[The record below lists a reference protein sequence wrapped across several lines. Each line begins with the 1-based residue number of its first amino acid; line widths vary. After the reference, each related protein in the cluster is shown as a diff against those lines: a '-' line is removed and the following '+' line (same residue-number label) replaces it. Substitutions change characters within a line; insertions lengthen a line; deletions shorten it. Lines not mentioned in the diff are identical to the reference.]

1 MRIQLPKAVDED
13 LAADLEKQSVYVSP
27 SVRGVR
33 VAATRDAVD
42 VDIVDDKDPEAQAKV
57 QRYIDTMVSRFR
69 KLPKKIFA
77 TNTRKDAGAY
87 GRDVYGELKKRR
99 WVLELGHGQVGLAG
113 PALACMRALD
123 AACVKLGVER
133 FGAVHENYPALMPS
147 EVLARCNY
155 FKYFPHTVSMVVH
168 LVEDYD
174 KIDEFRRVNDHGTH
188 LDVPDWKAFETP
200 KVCLN
205 PAVCYHCYQAMEKE
219 KMSAD
224 GRCVTAVGRCFRY
237 ESKNIVGL
245 DRAWDFT
252 MREVIFVGT
261 ESWVSERR
269 QKAMEAQLEQVQ
281 AWDLDCQFETAN
293 DPFFSAAYATKT
305 YWQVRNDL
313 KYEMRLNVE
322 PGPDG
327 APRTIACAS
336 ANLHENFFGKT
347 FEITGSDGNPVFT
360 GCAAWGLE
368 RLVLAC
374 FTQHGFDK
382 ARWPESLRADVW
394 S

>member
-1 MRIQLPKAVDED
+1 MRIALPKTVDED

-27 SVRGVR
+27 SVRGLR
-33 VAATRDAVD
+33 VAASRDAVE
-42 VDIVDDKDPEAQAKV
+42 VEVIDDKDPEARAKV
-57 QRYIDTMVSRFR
+57 ERFVEAMVSRFR
-69 KLPKKIFA
+69 KLPKKLFA
-77 TNTRKDAGAY
+77 EHNRRDRGPL
-87 GRDVYGELKKRR
+87 GHDVYGELRRRR

-113 PALACMRALD
+113 PALAAMRAVD
-123 AACVKLGVER
+123 DACVELGVER

-188 LDVPDWKAFETP
+188 LDVPDWRAFETP

-205 PAVCYHCYQAMEKE
+205 PAVCYHCYQAMERE
-219 KMSAD
+219 RMTVE

-252 MREVIFVGT
+252 MREIIFVGT
-261 ESWVSERR
+261 EAWVAERR
-269 QKAMEAQLEQVQ
+269 QEAMEAQLEQVK
-281 AWDLDCQFETAN
+281 AWDLDCVFETAN

-313 KYEMRLNVE
+313 KYEMRLAVE

-327 APRTIACAS
+327 AARTLACAS

-347 FEITGSDGNPVFT
+347 FDILGVDGSPVFT

-368 RLVLAC
+368 RLVLAL
-374 FTQHGFDK
+374 FSQHGFDK
-382 ARWPESLRADVW
+382 GRWPESLRADVW
-394 S
+394 G

>member
-33 VAATRDAVD
+33 VAAARDAVE
-42 VDIVDDKDPEAQAKV
+42 VDIIDDKDPDAKAKV
-57 QRYIDTMVSRFR
+57 ERYLDTMVSRFR

-77 TNTRKDAGAY
+77 SNVRKDRGEY

-219 KMSAD
+219 KMSAE

-237 ESKNIVGL
+237 ESKNI
-245 DRAWDFT
+245 
-252 MREVIFVGT
+252 
-261 ESWVSERR
+261 
-269 QKAMEAQLEQVQ
+269 
-281 AWDLDCQFETAN
+281 
-293 DPFFSAAYATKT
+293 
-305 YWQVRNDL
+305 
-313 KYEMRLNVE
+313 
-322 PGPDG
+322 
-327 APRTIACAS
+327 
-336 ANLHENFFGKT
+336 
-347 FEITGSDGNPVFT
+347 
-360 GCAAWGLE
+360 
-368 RLVLAC
+368 
-374 FTQHGFDK
+374 
-382 ARWPESLRADVW
+382 
-394 S
+394 

>member
-27 SVRGVR
+27 SVRGIKVT
-33 VAATRDAVD
+33 AARDAVEVD
-42 VDIVDDKDPEAQAKV
+42 VADDKDPEARAKV
-57 QRYIDTMVSRFR
+57 ERFIEAMVSRFR
-69 KLPKKIFA
+69 KLPKKVFA
-77 TNTRKDAGAY
+77 ENQRRDRGSY
-87 GRDVYGELKKRR
+87 GHDVYGELKRRR

-113 PALACMRALD
+113 PALALMRAID
-123 AACVKLGVER
+123 AQCARLGVER

-147 EVLARCNY
+147 EILARCNY

-174 KIDEFRRVNDHGTH
+174 LIDEFRKANDHGTH

-205 PAVCYHCYQAMEKE
+205 PAVCYHCYQAMEHD

-224 GRCVTAVGRCFRY
+224 GRSVTAVGRCFRY

-261 ESWVSERR
+261 EQYVGDRR
-269 QKAMEAQLEQVQ
+269 GQAMEAQLEQVKE
-281 AWDLDCQFETAN
+281 WDLDCSFETAN

-313 KYEMRLNVE
+313 KYEMRLHVE
-322 PGPDG
+322 PGADG
-327 APRTIACAS
+327 AARTIACGS

-347 FEITGSDGNPVFT
+347 FDITASDGNPVFT

-368 RLVLAC
+368 RLVLAL
-374 FTQHGFDK
+374 FTQHGFEP

>member
-1 MRIQLPKAVDED
+1 MHIQLPKAVDED

-27 SVRGVR
+27 SIRGVR
-33 VAATRDAVD
+33 VNAARDGVD
-42 VDIVDDKDPEAQAKV
+42 VDLVDDKDPAAKDKIE
-57 QRYIDTMVSRFR
+57 RYIDTMVSRFR

-77 TNTRKDAGAY
+77 ENKRRDKGAY
-87 GRDVYGELKKRR
+87 GHDVYGELKKRR

-113 PALACMRALD
+113 PALAAMRTID
-123 AACVKLGVER
+123 NQCRTLGIKS
-133 FGAVHENYPALMPS
+133 FGAVDENYPALMPS

-174 KIDEFRRVNDHGTH
+174 KIDEFRRANDHGTH

-205 PAVCYHCYQAMEKE
+205 PAVCYHCYQAMSGEKLTTE
-219 KMSAD
+219 

-252 MREVIFVGT
+252 MREIIFVGT
-261 ESWVSERR
+261 ESYVTNNR
-269 QKAMEAQLEQVQ
+269 QKGMEAQLEQVKE
-281 AWDLDCQFETAN
+281 WDLDCVFETAN

-313 KYEMRLNVE
+313 KFEMRLNVE

-327 APRTIACAS
+327 AARTIACAS

-347 FEITGSDGNPVFT
+347 FEIGGSDGNPVST

-368 RLVLAC
+368 RLVLAL

-382 ARWPESLRADVW
+382 ERWPESLRADVW
-394 S
+394 A

>member
-1 MRIQLPKAVDED
+1 MNIHLPKTVDED

-27 SVRGVR
+27 SVRGLR
-33 VAATRDAVD
+33 VNAARDAVE
-42 VDIVDDKDPEAQAKV
+42 VDITDDKDPDAKAKV
-57 QRYIDTMVSRFR
+57 ERYIDTMVSRFR

-77 TNTRKDAGAY
+77 ENKRRDGGSY

-113 PALACMRALD
+113 PALACMRAID
-123 AACVKLGVER
+123 AQCRKLGIER
-133 FGAVHENYPALMPS
+133 FGAVDENYPALMPS
-147 EVLARCNY
+147 EVLAKCNY

-174 KIDEFRRVNDHGTH
+174 KIDEFRQANDHGTH

-200 KVCLN
+200 QVCLN
-205 PAVCYHCYQAMEKE
+205 PAVCYHCYQAMIGE
-219 KMSAD
+219 KMTEA

-237 ESKNIVGL
+237 ESKNIIGL

-261 ESWVSERR
+261 ESWVSDRR
-269 QKAMEAQLEQVQ
+269 QKGMEAQLEQVKE
-281 AWDLDCQFETAN
+281 WDLDCQFETAN

-327 APRTIACAS
+327 AARTIACAS

-347 FEITGSDGNPVFT
+347 FDIGGNDGNPVFT
-360 GCAAWGLE
+360 GCCAWGLE
-368 RLVLAC
+368 RLVLAL
-374 FTQHGFDK
+374 FTQHGFDQE
-382 ARWPESLRADVW
+382 RWPQSLRADVW

>member
-1 MRIQLPKAVDED
+1 MHIQLPKAVDED

-27 SVRGVR
+27 SVRGVK
-33 VAATRDAVD
+33 VNAARDALD
-42 VDIVDDKDPEAQAKV
+42 VEFVDDKDPEAKAKV
-57 QRYIDTMVSRFR
+57 ERYVEAMVSRFR

-77 TNTRKDAGAY
+77 ENKRSDKGAY
-87 GRDVYGELKKRR
+87 GHDVYGELKRRR

-113 PALACMRALD
+113 PALACMRAID
-123 AACVKLGVER
+123 SQCRTLGIKQ
-133 FGAVHENYPALMPS
+133 FGAVDENYPALMPS

-205 PAVCYHCYQAMEKE
+205 PAVCYHCYQAMENT
-219 KMSAD
+219 KMTD
-224 GRCVTAVGRCFRY
+224 EGRCVTAVGRCFRY

-252 MREVIFVGT
+252 MREIIFVGT
-261 ESWVSERR
+261 ESFVAAKR
-269 QKAMEAQLEQVQ
+269 QQGMEAQLQQVKE
-281 AWDLDCQFETAN
+281 WDLDCVFETAN

-313 KYEMRLNVE
+313 KFEMRLNVE

-327 APRTIACAS
+327 AARTIACAS

-347 FEITGSDGNPVFT
+347 FAIDGSDGNPVST

-368 RLVLAC
+368 RLVLAL
-374 FTQHGFDK
+374 FTQHGYDK
-382 ARWPESLRADVW
+382 SRWPESLRADVW

>member
-33 VAATRDAVD
+33 VSPQRDAIEVD
-42 VDIVDDKDPEAQAKV
+42 FVDDKDPEARAKV
-57 QRYIDTMVSRFR
+57 ERYVDAMVSRFR
-69 KLPKKIFA
+69 KLPKKVFA
-77 TNTRKDAGAY
+77 TNERRDRGAY
-87 GRDVYGELKKRR
+87 GRGVYDELKRRR

-113 PALACMRALD
+113 PALAAMRAVD
-123 AACVKLGVER
+123 AQCARLGVES
-133 FGAVHENYPALMPS
+133 FGAVHESYPALMPS
-147 EVLARCNY
+147 PVLARCNY

-188 LDVPDWKAFETP
+188 LDVPDWSAFETP
-200 KVCLN
+200 QVCLN
-205 PAVCYHCYQAMEKE
+205 PAVCYHCYQAMERE
-219 KMSAD
+219 KMTAE
-224 GRCVTAVGRCFRY
+224 GRVVTAVGRCFRY

-252 MREVIFVGT
+252 MREIIFVGT
-261 ESWVSERR
+261 EAWVSAQR
-269 QKAMEAQLEQVQ
+269 QKAMEAQLEQVK
-281 AWDLDCQFETAN
+281 AWDLDAAFETAN

-322 PGPDG
+322 PGADG

-347 FEITGSDGNPVFT
+347 FDITASDGNPVFT

-368 RLVLAC
+368 RLVLAL
-374 FTQHGFDK
+374 FSQHGFEP

>member
-1 MRIQLPKAVDED
+1 MRIQLPKPVDED

-33 VAATRDAVD
+33 VSAQRDAIEVD
-42 VDIVDDKDPEAQAKV
+42 FADDKDPEAKAKV
-57 QRYIDTMVSRFR
+57 ERYVDAMVSRFR
-69 KLPKKIFA
+69 KLPKKVFA
-77 TNTRKDAGAY
+77 EHQRRDRGEY
-87 GRDVYGELKKRR
+87 GRGVYDELKRRR

-113 PALACMRALD
+113 PALAAMRAVD
-123 AACVKLGVER
+123 AQCVKLGVGS
-133 FGAVHENYPALMPS
+133 FGAVHESYPALMPS

-168 LVEDYD
+168 LIEDYD

-188 LDVPDWKAFETP
+188 LDVPDWSVFETP

-205 PAVCYHCYQAMEKE
+205 PAVCYHCYQAMEHE
-219 KMSAD
+219 KLSAE
-224 GRCVTAVGRCFRY
+224 GRVVTAVGRCFRY

-252 MREVIFVGT
+252 MREIIFVGT
-261 ESWVSERR
+261 EAWVTAQR
-269 QKAMEAQLEQVQ
+269 QKAMEAQLEQVK
-281 AWDLDCQFETAN
+281 AWDLDATFETAN

-322 PGPDG
+322 PGADG

-336 ANLHENFFGKT
+336 ANLHESFFGKT
-347 FEITGSDGNPVFT
+347 FDITASDGNAGFT

-368 RLVLAC
+368 RLVLAL
-374 FTQHGFDK
+374 FTQHGFDA

>member
-1 MRIQLPKAVDED
+1 MHITLPKAVDED

-33 VAATRDAVD
+33 VNAARDAVD
-42 VDIVDDKDPEAQAKV
+42 VDMVDDKDPDAKDKV
-57 QRYIDTMVSRFR
+57 ERYIDAMVSRFR

-77 TNTRKDAGAY
+77 ENKRRDKGAY
-87 GRDVYGELKKRR
+87 GHDVYGELKKRR

-113 PALACMRALD
+113 PALAAMRAID
-123 AACVKLGVER
+123 NQCRTLGLQS
-133 FGAVHENYPALMPS
+133 FGAVDENYPALMPS

-174 KIDEFRRVNDHGTH
+174 KIDEFRRANDHGTH

-205 PAVCYHCYQAMEKE
+205 PAVCYHCYQAMSGE
-219 KMSAD
+219 KMTSE

-252 MREVIFVGT
+252 MREIIFVGT
-261 ESWVSERR
+261 EAYVTNGR
-269 QKAMEAQLEQVQ
+269 QKGMEAQLAQVKE
-281 AWDLDCQFETAN
+281 WDLDCVFETAN

-313 KYEMRLNVE
+313 KFEMRLNVE

-327 APRTIACAS
+327 TARTIACAS

-347 FEITGSDGNPVFT
+347 FEIGGSDGNPVST

-368 RLVLAC
+368 RLVLAL

-382 ARWPESLRADVW
+382 ERWPESLRSDVW
-394 S
+394 T

>member
-1 MRIQLPKAVDED
+1 MHIQLPKAVDED

-27 SVRGVR
+27 SIRGVR
-33 VAATRDAVD
+33 VNAARDGVD
-42 VDIVDDKDPEAQAKV
+42 VDLVDDKDPAAKDKIE
-57 QRYIDTMVSRFR
+57 RYIDTMVSRFR

-77 TNTRKDAGAY
+77 ENKRRDKGAY
-87 GRDVYGELKKRR
+87 GHDVYGELKKRR

-113 PALACMRALD
+113 PALAAMRTID
-123 AACVKLGVER
+123 DQCRTLGRES
-133 FGAVHENYPALMPS
+133 FGAVDENYPALMPS

-174 KIDEFRRVNDHGTH
+174 KIDEFRRANDHGTH

-205 PAVCYHCYQAMEKE
+205 PAVCYHCYQAMSGEKLTSE
-219 KMSAD
+219 

-252 MREVIFVGT
+252 MREIIFVGT
-261 ESWVSERR
+261 EAYVTNNR
-269 QKAMEAQLEQVQ
+269 QKGMEAQLEQVKE
-281 AWDLDCQFETAN
+281 WDLDCVFETAN

-313 KYEMRLNVE
+313 KFEMRLNVE

-327 APRTIACAS
+327 AARTIACAS

-347 FEITGSDGNPVFT
+347 FEIGGSDGNPVST

-368 RLVLAC
+368 RLVLAL

-382 ARWPESLRADVW
+382 ERWPESLRADVW
-394 S
+394 A

>member
-1 MRIQLPKAVDED
+1 MRIGLPKAVDED

-27 SVRGVR
+27 SVRSVR
-33 VAATRDAVD
+33 VAAARDAVE
-42 VDIVDDKDPEAQAKV
+42 VDLVDDKDPDARAKV
-57 QRYIDTMVSRFR
+57 ERFIEAMVSRFR
-69 KLPKKIFA
+69 KLPKKVFA
-77 TNTRKDAGAY
+77 ENRRRDRGEY
-87 GRDVYGELKKRR
+87 GRDVYAELKRRR

-113 PALACMRALD
+113 PALALMRALD
-123 AACVKLGVER
+123 AQCTKLGVER

-174 KIDEFRRVNDHGTH
+174 LIDRFRQANDHGTH
-188 LDVPDWKAFETP
+188 LEVPDWKAFETP
-200 KVCLN
+200 QVCLN
-205 PAVCYHCYQAMEKE
+205 PAVCYHCYQAMEHE
-219 KMSAD
+219 RMHDD

-261 ESWVSERR
+261 EGWVSERR
-269 QKAMEAQLEQVQ
+269 HKAMEAQLEQVQ
-281 AWDLDCQFETAN
+281 AWDLDCTFETAN

-322 PGPDG
+322 PGADG
-327 APRTIACAS
+327 SARTIACAS

-347 FEITGSDGNPVFT
+347 FDIGASDGGPVFT

-368 RLVLAC
+368 RLVLAL
-374 FTQHGFDK
+374 FSQHGFDK
-382 ARWPESLRADVW
+382 SRWPESLRSDVW
-394 S
+394 G

>member
-1 MRIQLPKAVDED
+1 MGRFAAVD
-13 LAADLEKQSVYVSP
+13 
-27 SVRGVR
+27 
-33 VAATRDAVD
+33 
-42 VDIVDDKDPEAQAKV
+42 
-57 QRYIDTMVSRFR
+57 
-69 KLPKKIFA
+69 
-77 TNTRKDAGAY
+77 
-87 GRDVYGELKKRR
+87 
-99 WVLELGHGQVGLAG
+99 
-113 PALACMRALD
+113 
-123 AACVKLGVER
+123 
-133 FGAVHENYPALMPS
+133 ENYPALMPS
-147 EVLARCNY
+147 EILARCNY

-174 KIDEFRRVNDHGTH
+174 KIDEFRQANDHGTH

-200 KVCLN
+200 QVCLN
-205 PAVCYHCYQAMEKE
+205 PAVCYHCYQAMTGEQMQSE
-219 KMSAD
+219 

-237 ESKNIVGL
+237 ESKNIIGL

-261 ESWVSERR
+261 ESWVSDRR
-269 QKAMEAQLEQVQ
+269 QKGMEAQLEQVKE
-281 AWDLDCQFETAN
+281 WDLDCQFETAN

-322 PGPDG
+322 PAADG
-327 APRTIACAS
+327 SARTIACAS

-347 FEITGSDGNPVFT
+347 FEIGGSDGNPVFT
-360 GCAAWGLE
+360 GCCAWGLE
-368 RLVLAC
+368 RLVLAL

>member
-1 MRIQLPKAVDED
+1 MHIQLAKAVDED

-33 VAATRDAVD
+33 VNAARDAVD
-42 VDIVDDKDPEAQAKV
+42 VDVIDDKDPEAKAKV
-57 QRYIDTMVSRFR
+57 ERYLDAMVSRFR

-77 TNTRKDAGAY
+77 ENKRRDKGAY
-87 GRDVYGELKKRR
+87 GHDVYGELKKRR

-113 PALACMRALD
+113 PALALMRAID
-123 AACVKLGVER
+123 NQCRTLGIKS
-133 FGAVHENYPALMPS
+133 FGAVDENYPALMPS
-147 EVLARCNY
+147 DVLARCNY

-188 LDVPDWKAFETP
+188 LDVPDWSAFETP

-205 PAVCYHCYQAMEKE
+205 PAVCYHCYQAMAGE
-219 KMSAD
+219 KMTAE

-252 MREVIFVGT
+252 MREIIFVGT
-261 ESWVSERR
+261 ESFVSDRR
-269 QKAMEAQLEQVQ
+269 QKGMEAQLEQVKE
-281 AWDLDCQFETAN
+281 WDLDCQFETAN

-327 APRTIACAS
+327 AARTIACAS

-347 FEITGSDGNPVFT
+347 FEIGGSDGNPVFT

-368 RLVLAC
+368 RLVLAF

-382 ARWPESLRADVW
+382 ERWPESLRADVW

>member
-27 SVRGVR
+27 SLRKLVVTS
-33 VAATRDAVD
+33 ARDAV
-42 VDIVDDKDPEAQAKV
+42 VIEMVDDNDAEARAKV
-57 QRYIDTMVSRFR
+57 ERYIEAMVSRFR

-77 TNTRKDAGAY
+77 ENKRRDRGEY
-87 GRDVYGELKKRR
+87 GRDVYGELRRRR

-113 PALACMRALD
+113 PALALMRALD
-123 AACVKLGVER
+123 AQCVKLGVDR

-147 EVLARCNY
+147 EILARCNY

-174 KIDEFRRVNDHGTH
+174 LIDQFRQANDHGTH

-205 PAVCYHCYQAMEKE
+205 PAVCYHCYQAMEHE
-219 KMSAD
+219 KMSEA

-261 ESWVSERR
+261 EAWVSERR
-269 QKAMEAQLEQVQ
+269 QQAMEAQLEQVQ
-281 AWDLDCQFETAN
+281 AWDLDCTFETAN

-322 PGPDG
+322 PAGDG
-327 APRTIACAS
+327 SARTIACAS

-347 FEITGSDGNPVFT
+347 FDITASDGGPVFT

-368 RLVLAC
+368 RLVLAL
-374 FTQHGFDK
+374 FSQHGFDK

>member
-1 MRIQLPKAVDED
+1 MQIQLPKAVDED

-33 VAATRDAVD
+33 VNGSRDGVEVD
-42 VDIVDDKDPEAQAKV
+42 LIDDKDPEARAKV
-57 QRYIDTMVSRFR
+57 ERFIEAMVSRFR
-69 KLPKKIFA
+69 KLPKKIAF
-77 TNTRKDAGAY
+77 TNQRQDKAPLETN
-87 GRDVYGELKKRR
+87 VYQKLKERR

-113 PALACMRALD
+113 AALQCMRAID
-123 AACVKLGVER
+123 EDCRQLGIQQ
-133 FGAVHENYPALMPS
+133 FGAVEENYPALMPS

-174 KIDEFRRVNDHGTH
+174 LIDEFRRANDEGTH
-188 LDVPDWKAFETP
+188 LVVPRREAFETP

-205 PAVCYHCYQAMEKE
+205 PAVCYHCYQAMAGDVMTTE
-219 KMSAD
+219 

-237 ESKNIVGL
+237 ESNNIVGL

-269 QKAMEAQLEQVQ
+269 QKAMEAQLEQVRK
-281 AWDLDCQFETAN
+281 WDLDCQFETAN

-327 APRTIACAS
+327 AARTIACAS

-347 FEITGSDGNPVFT
+347 FIIGGSDGNPVFT

-368 RLVLAC
+368 RLVLAL
-374 FTQHGFDK
+374 FSQHGFDK
-382 ARWPESLRADVW
+382 ARWPESLRSAVW

>member
-1 MRIQLPKAVDED
+1 MHIQLPKAVDED

-27 SVRGVR
+27 SVRGMR
-33 VAATRDAVD
+33 VNSTRDAVEVD
-42 VDIVDDKDPEAQAKV
+42 VVDDKDPEAKAKV
-57 QRYIDTMVSRFR
+57 ERYIDTMVSRFR

-77 TNTRKDAGAY
+77 ENKRRDTGAY
-87 GRDVYGELKKRR
+87 GHDVYGELKKRR

-113 PALACMRALD
+113 PALALMRSID
-123 AACVKLGVER
+123 NQCRTLGIKS
-133 FGAVHENYPALMPS
+133 FGAVDENYPALMPS
-147 EVLARCNY
+147 DVLAKCNY

-188 LDVPDWKAFETP
+188 LDVPDWSAFETP

-205 PAVCYHCYQAMEKE
+205 PAVCYHCYQAMQGE
-219 KMSAD
+219 KMTEA
-224 GRCVTAVGRCFRY
+224 GRAVTAVGRCFRY

-252 MREVIFVGT
+252 MREIIFVGT
-261 ESWVSERR
+261 ESWVSEQR
-269 QKAMEAQLEQVQ
+269 QKGMDAQLQQVKE
-281 AWDLDCQFETAN
+281 WDLDCQFETAN

-327 APRTIACAS
+327 AARTIACAS

-347 FEITGSDGNPVFT
+347 FDIGGNDGNPVFT

-368 RLVLAC
+368 RLVLAL

-382 ARWPESLRADVW
+382 SRWPESLRGDVW